1 MHGHLFPRRRAG
13 GALGRSDPGHRLAPG
28 ARRASGPIG
37 QGRRRARA
45 WRGAVVPVKAV
56 VTGAGGQLA
65 KAWSAAAPPG
75 WTVTSLTRA
84 ELDIGEAAAVE
95 RGIGAPA
102 PALVLNA
109 AAYTAVARA
118 ESGPA
123 PP

>member
-13 GALGRSDPGHRLAPG
+13 CALGRSDPGHRLAPG

-84 ELDIGEAAAVE
+84 ELDIGEGAAAGTGVAPP
-95 RGIGAPA
+95 APA
-102 PALVLNA
+102 PLRA
-109 AAYTAVARA
+109 AAPPTPLGSART
-118 ESGPA
+118 
-123 PP
+123 PPQP